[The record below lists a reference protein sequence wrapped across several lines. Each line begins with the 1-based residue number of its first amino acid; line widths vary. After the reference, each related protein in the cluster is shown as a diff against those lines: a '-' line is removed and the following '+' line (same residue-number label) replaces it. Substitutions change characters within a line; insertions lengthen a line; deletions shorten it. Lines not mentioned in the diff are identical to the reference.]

1 MSLSNQF
8 QVLQELIEEET
19 IDTKWKVLK
28 EAVTSSCQEVLGF
41 QNYRHKEWI
50 SAETI
55 KKVQERKEKKA
66 AMNKSHTTA
75 EKAKTH
81 AEYTDANRNVKKSI
95 KADKKNYIETLAA
108 EAEKASHIGNMQDL
122 YNITRKLSGKYKK
135 SERPV
140 KDKNGESIM
149 EEEMQKRRWK
159 EYFEELLNRPAPQDP
174 PDIPAATIDLPIDIE
189 APTKEEIRKALMQLK
204 NNKTTGPDS
213 VPA

>member
-1 MSLSNQF
+1 M
-8 QVLQELIEEET
+8 
-19 IDTKWKVLK
+19 
-28 EAVTSSCQEVLGF
+28 TSSCQEVLGF

-66 AMNKSHTTA
+66 AINKSRTRA
-75 EKAKTH
+75 EKTKTH
-81 AEYTDANRNVKKSI
+81 AENTDATRNVKQSL
-95 KADKKNYIETLAA
+95 KADKANYIETLAA

-149 EEEMQKRRWK
+149 EEEMQKRSWK